1 MALQSSGPISF
12 SDLAAEFGDTKPYS
26 FSEFYRDGGK
36 VPGVNASV
44 AASGAIR
51 LGTFFGAVN
60 ELLQT
65 VTANASINAQTI
77 FGSDWG
83 TNIPK
88 RLSIPAGVTIGPLTI
103 PSGMGGSLEVDVA
116 GNIYG
121 TGGSANGGAGGHAIT
136 SNTSFTL
143 NVLSG
148 GSVRGGGG
156 GGGRGGTGG
165 GGSYTSTTTQT
176 DNNSNGASGWQF
188 RADEYGRIYLYY
200 GQNNLQG
207 SVYPYSD
214 WQTRTTVTL
223 NGWTYTRGA
232 FRQDYGLYKSYAH
245 TRSQST
251 TVNTNGGGGGNG
263 GRGQGYNQSL
273 ASGSGGSAGGTNAGT
288 GGTGGSG
295 GNWGASGATGNTG
308 ANGNRTNGSGGSA
321 GGAAGRAVFMN
332 AGTVIVNNSGT
343 INGAY

>member
-1 MALQSSGPISF
+1 MALQSSGPIRF

-83 TNIPK
+83 SAVPK

-156 GGGRGGTGG
+156 GGGKGGTGG
-165 GGSYTSTTTQT
+165 GGSYTVNTCETRGGTR
-176 DNNSNGASGWQF
+176 DNNYYADWYPVWNGSNPGPYNPPGFTSVSRGPQF
-188 RADEYGRIYLYY
+188 DYY
-200 GQNNLQG
+200 NDVGYFYITVCWN
-207 SVYPYSD
+207 
-214 WQTRTTVTL
+214 TT
-223 NGWTYTRGA
+223 
-232 FRQDYGLYKSYAH
+232 S
-245 TRSQST
+245 
-251 TVNTNGGGGGNG
+251 NTNGGAGGNG

-273 ASGSGGSAGGTNAGT
+273 ASGSGGAGGGTNAGT

-308 ANGNRTNGSGGSA
+308 VNGNRTNGSGGSA
-321 GGAAGRAVFMN
+321 GGAAGRAVQMN
-332 AGTVIVNNSGT
+332 SGTVTVNNSGT